1 MQFIYSRR
9 QIDMKTDVQIETA
22 LLSKQPAEPATVSV
36 IIVVWNAKK
45 YVLECLDS
53 LREHCK
59 YVYTEVIV
67 VDNCSTDGTPEIV
80 DEMFPEFKLIRN
92 PENYG
97 FAKANNIG
105 ISASS
110 GEYVCLVNSDVK
122 FIDDCISPLLGYLGA
137 NPGVAMVGPKM
148 LLAAT
153 GVAARSTMRFP
164 TPWNYF
170 CRALGLDVL
179 FKRSRLFGGFMM
191 SDFNHQTTRPVEVL
205 NCWFVVARRSAI
217 QRVGPLDPQFFM
229 YGEDIDWSYRFHQA
243 GEQIV
248 FFAGAGAIH
257 YGGASSS
264 NAPIRFYLEMCRA
277 DWQLWR
283 KHRGRLGGACFLVI
297 VGIHSSVRLFLSAL
311 RYVCLPS
318 QRPDTRLKLDRSLAI
333 LGWIAKAKGRTLTG
347 GTPPGVDRES
357 PAV

>member
-1 MQFIYSRR
+1 MR
-9 QIDMKTDVQIETA
+9 TETSTFPQRA
-22 LLSKQPAEPATVSV
+22 SELTPEAARVSV
-36 IIVVWNAKK
+36 VIVIWNAKK
-45 YVLECLDS
+45 YVLECLES

-59 YVYTEVIV
+59 NIYTEVIV
-67 VDNCSTDGTPEIV
+67 VDNRSTDGSPEMV
-80 DEMFPEFKLIRN
+80 ANLFPEFTLIRN

-122 FIDDCISPLLGYLGA
+122 FVDDCISPLLGYLGA

-153 GVAARSTMRFP
+153 GAVARSTMRFP

-170 CRALGLDVL
+170 CRALGLDVV

-205 NCWFVVARRSAI
+205 NCWFVVARRRAI
-217 QRVGPLDPQFFM
+217 QDVGPLDPQFFM
-229 YGEDIDWSYRFHQA
+229 YGEDIDWCYRFRQA

-248 FFAGAGAIH
+248 FFADAGAIH

-283 KHRGRLGGACFLVI
+283 KHRGRLGGATFLVI
-297 VGIHSSVRLFLSAL
+297 VGIHSSVRLFLSAF

-318 QRPDTRLKLDRSLAI
+318 HRPNTLLKLRRNLAI
-333 LGWIAKAKGRTLTG
+333 LGWLAAGKDRTVTY
-347 GTPPGVDRES
+347 GTSPAVDRES
-357 PAV
+357 PAA

>member
-1 MQFIYSRR
+1 
-9 QIDMKTDVQIETA
+9 MKTETSKSP
-22 LLSKQPAEPATVSV
+22 LLFSEATHEPARVSV
-36 IIVVWNAKK
+36 VIVVWNAKK

-59 YVYTEVIV
+59 NVYTEVIV

-80 DEMFPEFKLIRN
+80 EEMFPALKLIRN

-110 GEYVCLVNSDVK
+110 GEYICLVNSDVK
-122 FIDDCISPLLGYLGA
+122 FVDDCISPLLGYLGA

-148 LLAAT
+148 LLRRL
-153 GVAARSTMRFP
+153 GWFARSTMRFP
-164 TPWNYF
+164 TPWSYF
-170 CRALGLDVL
+170 CRALGLDVV

-205 NCWFVVARRSAI
+205 NCWFVLARRNAI

-229 YGEDIDWSYRFHQA
+229 YGEDLDWCYRFHQA

-248 FFAGAGAIH
+248 FFADAGAIH

-264 NAPIRFYLEMCRA
+264 NAPIRFHLEMCRA

-283 KHRGRLGGACFLVI
+283 KHRGWLGGASFLFI
-297 VGIHSSVRLFLSAL
+297 LAIHASVRLFLSAV

-318 QRPDTRLKLDRSLAI
+318 QRPDTLLKLNTSLAI
-333 LGWIAKAKGRTLTG
+333 LGWLATGKDRTVTG
-347 GTPPGVDRES
+347 GAPLRADHES
-357 PAV
+357 PVA